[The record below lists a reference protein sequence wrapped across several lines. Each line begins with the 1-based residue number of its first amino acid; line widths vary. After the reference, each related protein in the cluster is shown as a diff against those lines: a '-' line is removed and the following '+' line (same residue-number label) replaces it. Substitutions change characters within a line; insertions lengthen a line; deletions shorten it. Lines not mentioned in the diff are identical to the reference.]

1 MDPRRNPGLNG
12 ILQWSLAQGGDGT
25 APSGR
30 TSEEDR
36 SWLASALQSM
46 TVDEAKRMRDLGACL
61 RETVGHPVPAAAAAA
76 AAAGGASP
84 ASLLALPGAASAE
97 AALGAYKL
105 AALEELQDLV
115 ESLDNA

>member
-61 RETVGHPVPAAAAAA
+61 RETVGHKGQHCKRCHV
-76 AAAGGASP
+76 
-84 ASLLALPGAASAE
+84 
-97 AALGAYKL
+97 
-105 AALEELQDLV
+105 LV
-115 ESLDNA
+115 ISMYRSW